1 VALLKIV
8 KHRARNPSIK
18 FNFAEAIMKLNFSKY
33 QGTGNDF
40 IMIDNINGDYDA
52 LTISQIQF
60 LCDRKMGVG
69 ADGLIKISSHWE
81 SDFEVEYYNADG
93 SQSFCGNGARCSVSF
108 AKSLGLLEDKTSFMA
123 IDGSHVASINDEGI
137 VRLEM
142 LSVEN
147 IISER
152 NDHIIDTGSPHF
164 VRIVKNSDETD
175 LIEFGKSIRY
185 SDRFKEEGI
194 NVNLLT
200 FTGENEV
207 KVETYERGVE
217 DETLSCGTGVT
228 ASALVYMMVDPES
241 NCVNVST
248 KGGTL
253 KVEATKTENGFENIW
268 LSGPA
273 LKVYDGSI
281 VI

>member
-1 VALLKIV
+1 
-8 KHRARNPSIK
+8 
-18 FNFAEAIMKLNFSKY
+18 MTLNFSKY

-40 IMIDNINGDYDA
+40 IMIDNINGDHDV

-60 LCDRKMGVG
+60 LCDRKLGVG
-69 ADGLIKISSHWE
+69 ADGLIKISSHSY

-93 SQSFCGNGARCSVSF
+93 TQSFCGNGARCSVSF
-108 AKSLGLLEDKTSFMA
+108 AKSLGLLEAKTSFMA
-123 IDGSHVASINDEGI
+123 IDGPHIASINEEGI

-142 LSVEN
+142 LPVER
-147 IISER
+147 IVSER
-152 NDHIIDTGSPHF
+152 NDHVIDTGSPHF
-164 VRIVKNSDETD
+164 VRIVANSDETD
-175 LIEFGKSIRY
+175 IIKFGKAIRY

-200 FTGENEV
+200 FTGENKV

-228 ASALVYMMVDPES
+228 ASALVYMMVNPES
-241 NCVNVST
+241 NSVDVST
-248 KGGTL
+248 KGGVL
-253 KVEATKTENGFENIW
+253 KVEATKSENGFENIW
-268 LSGPA
+268 LSGLA
-273 LKVYDGSI
+273 LKVYDGGI